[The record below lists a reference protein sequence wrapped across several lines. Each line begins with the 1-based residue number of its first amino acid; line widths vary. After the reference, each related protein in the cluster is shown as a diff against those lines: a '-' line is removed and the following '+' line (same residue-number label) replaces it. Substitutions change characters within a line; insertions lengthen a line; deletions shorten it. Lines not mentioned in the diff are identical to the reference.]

1 MGGPIN
7 KVPLTNETYFEFQL
21 DGFKLGSKQYVSGNT
36 ARAICDSGTSLIAG
50 PMSVMD
56 DLNTKL
62 GAIPSPTGAAIFPSC
77 PNATHPLPDVTITVG
92 GIDYSDFGRLRHEG
106 DCSRRNRLPQRL
118 HGHLAP
124 GSPRHPVLHSRRR
137 LYPPVPGHL

>member
-1 MGGPIN
+1 MAYKSIAADKVTPVWYNVMDQKLLTKNQFTFYLTDAPKGSVLMLGDVDSHYYTGPIN

-56 DLNTKL
+56 DRKCCVCCLT
-62 GAIPSPTGAAIFPSC
+62 F
-77 PNATHPLPDVTITVG
+77 V
-92 GIDYSDFGRLRHEG
+92 
-106 DCSRRNRLPQRL
+106 
-118 HGHLAP
+118 
-124 GSPRHPVLHSRRR
+124 
-137 LYPPVPGHL
+137 